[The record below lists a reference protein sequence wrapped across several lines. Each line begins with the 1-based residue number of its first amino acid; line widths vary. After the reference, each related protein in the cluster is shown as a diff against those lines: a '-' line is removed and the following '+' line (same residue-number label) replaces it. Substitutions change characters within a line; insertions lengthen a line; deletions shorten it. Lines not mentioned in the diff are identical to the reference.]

1 MRSAKITAALRLSWQ
16 PDVMHRS
23 RAPIRCVWKKLAG
36 WLDCRT
42 GFHPNNAKASLG
54 TPGWAAAMGILPWPA
69 LGAQLYSLIPQ
80 RRVLWA
86 LGFTVAFAV
95 SARLL
100 RAVTVSGTVAGGVL
114 AFLLFVAGGPGAFAA
129 LIAVFLLTWVTTRL
143 GHRRKR
149 QLGTAEGHSGRS
161 ASQILA
167 NVGIAAATALVG
179 LASRHP
185 APWLVA
191 SAAALAEAAADTTSS
206 EVGQAVSDSA
216 YLITDFRPVP
226 VGTDGGISVAGT
238 LAGIAAAAAVA
249 AVCAATRM
257 IAWHWWLPVSAAG
270 VLGMFV
276 DSFLGASFERRRL
289 LNNDAVNLL
298 STIAAALFLLFL
310 YWSRQGKLPLL

>member
-1 MRSAKITAALRLSWQ
+1 MLI
-16 PDVMHRS
+16 
-23 RAPIRCVWKKLAG
+23 I
-36 WLDCRT
+36 
-42 GFHPNNAKASLG
+42 
-54 TPGWAAAMGILPWPA
+54 PWPA
-69 LGAQLYSLIPQ
+69 LGAQLHSLVPA

-100 RAVTVSGTVAGGVL
+100 RAVTVSGAVAGGVL

-167 NVGIAAATALVG
+167 NVGIAAAAALVG
-179 LASRHP
+179 LATRHP
-185 APWLVA
+185 AAWLMA
-191 SAAALAEAAADTTSS
+191 CSAALAEAAADTTSS

-238 LAGIAAAAAVA
+238 LAGIAAAVAVA
-249 AVCAATRM
+249 AVCGATRL
-257 IAWHWWLPVSAAG
+257 IAWHWLLPAAAAG
-270 VLGMFV
+270 VLGMLV
-276 DSFLGASFERRRL
+276 DSFLGASLERRRL

-298 STIAAALFLLFL
+298 STIAAVLFALFL
-310 YWSRQGKLPLL
+310 YWSRYGEFPLP